1 MAKGNNTSLPPWLLF
16 VISAILLSAGWLM
29 KPFPIFIFFGFAPL
43 FAIADQAKDGD
54 DFWVHIEFILL
65 ALVVSFFAAH
75 SFHVSFLVSAI
86 VQGIV
91 FALAFLSYAF
101 SYQSLGSR
109 LGKFTIIFFWLGL
122 EYILLKLSW
131 REQTV
136 FLADVIQLRAEWMK
150 WNSYTGYLGSSLWI
164 LCTNLL
170 LYVAVFKG
178 KLNWYLLALTLICL
192 TGPVI
197 YSLIIK
203 MEGVTRLQMI
213 SLYSD
218 VKVESIRDVVRA
230 DTSHGLAE
238 SVKYANRGELV
249 TRTAAWISV
258 LILLLALVKSQT
270 KKK

>member
-1 MAKGNNTSLPPWLLF
+1 MAKKNNESLPPWLLF

-43 FAIADQAKDGD
+43 FAIADQAKEDD

-65 ALVVSFFAAH
+65 ALVISFFSAH
-75 SFHVSFLVSAI
+75 AFNTSFLVSAI
-86 VQGIV
+86 VQAIV
-91 FALAFLSYAF
+91 FALAFLGYAF

-136 FLADVIQLRAEWMK
+136 FLADVIQLRPEWMK
-150 WNSYTGYLGSSLWI
+150 WNAYTGYLGSSLWI

-203 MEGVTRLQMI
+203 VEGITRLQMI
-213 SLYSD
+213 SLYSNAN
-218 VKVESIRDVVRA
+218 VESVGTVVRG
-230 DTSHGLAE
+230 DKNQGLD
-238 SVKYANRGELV
+238 YAKRGELV

-258 LILLLALVKSQT
+258 VIVLLALVKNRT